1 MKKLFTLLTML
12 IVAITS
18 SWADETYYLQTPGAS
33 TPALTGD
40 FYTTAT
46 LSQDVECSYND
57 VNYTKAVKMAGNL
70 SAWSSNQYL
79 DRMIRYDCKTTKT
92 DFTVVVYSKGS
103 NKSFYVGSIKES
115 ALGSAL
121 TPSTFEAVSAPQNA
135 VTPKTYSITS
145 TTPASF
151 YVSSNASGDLFI
163 VQIIAVESGDPLPTP
178 GTPGYYTNFNKGRIV
193 CPVSSGVGQTYLDN
207 SNYEFNLYSTYK
219 GGNSTEAKIRTKG
232 SNYVKFTT
240 TEATKL
246 TVAVSS
252 SNTYYISSTI
262 DASET
267 PAPTAYTA
275 TAEDVELAAGTWYI
289 VPNGSEVK
297 LTGLSFAA
305 STPATPYKVT
315 FNAGEHGT
323 CATSSETEA
332 SAGAGVTLPTVTA
345 NDGYAFN
352 GWYTDATEGTKVGDA
367 GNNYKPTDDVTIFA
381 QYSELSAPTKPSITG
396 VPGAAVAKNASVT
409 LTASSTGAPTPT
421 YQWYTCDSEG
431 GNQAEITGA
440 GGASYSPATTSLGT
454 TYYIVK
460 ASNSVQSGVASDVVA
475 IQVVGSSECKLTE
488 AKYSNGFNAFINESA
503 KTVKAYYLAG
513 TSAPTISSTQIS
525 TGATVDTSNP
535 SSIVVT
541 AEDGTTTAT
550 YAVEVSSVEPYSGI
564 GRTFDG
570 SESWIKTGGGYTT
583 TSGEKVYYAWVIN
596 KNATN
601 DDRIPLGKTRIYF
614 FVDNATSITL
624 INDRGTAL
632 KYDRDIKVYVN
643 GTKLD
648 SPTSMPKYNANT
660 PASITITTGAAA
672 MVEIASNQDGGDTG
686 WGKIVVNGTS
696 MNLPLNDSGSS
707 FTKGFATFC
716 SSVNF
721 TVSEGATA
729 YKAAIADSKLTMTA
743 LDGVIPANTG
753 VVIAGNKNG
762 NATITAT
769 TAAATADVTDND
781 LKGTT
786 AAALT
791 ADLKGSTAAK
801 FLAFKKTTST
811 FTPYGGENFPANKAY
826 LLLDSNNNSL
836 SLEMV
841 FEEATGINNVNAAET
856 EAQASPVKVI
866 KNGKLYIGNYNVAG
880 QQVK

>member
-1 MKKLFTLLTML
+1 MLL
-12 IVAITS
+12 VAIVTGAWAANEVTLVSTNFTTWKTGATPPENSGLSDKNTYTLTDGTNDVASVVGKGCKMNDGSNTPTATGITGYTQKWFRFGSQNNYLTITPSEKFYNGGKVRALIS
-18 SWADETYYLQTPGAS
+18 SNSLNCTNGTVKVGS
-33 TPALTGD
+33 TEIGTI
-40 FYTTAT
+40 TTAAAADGGDT
-46 LSQDVECSYND
+46 
-57 VNYTKAVKMAGNL
+57 
-70 SAWSSNQYL
+70 
-79 DRMIRYDCKTTKT
+79 DCHWIEF
-92 DFTVVVYSKGS
+92 D
-103 NKSFYVGSIKES
+103 I
-115 ALGSAL
+115 
-121 TPSTFEAVSAPQNA
+121 PSTVNNQTA
-135 VTPKTYSITS
+135 SITFTRTS
-145 TTPASF
+145 TTFFIWGLEIKTNSLATEAFTVSF
-151 YVSSNASGDLFI
+151 YAGSHGTYTGGDI
-163 VQIIAVESGDPLPTP
+163 
-178 GTPGYYTNFNKGRIV
+178 
-193 CPVSSGVGQTYLDN
+193 
-207 SNYEFNLYSTYK
+207 
-219 GGNSTEAKIRTKG
+219 
-232 SNYVKFTT
+232 
-240 TEATKL
+240 TEAT
-246 TVAVSS
+246 
-252 SNTYYISSTI
+252 
-262 DASET
+262 
-267 PAPTAYTA
+267 
-275 TAEDVELAAGTWYI
+275 
-289 VPNGSEVK
+289 
-297 LTGLSFAA
+297 
-305 STPATPYKVT
+305 
-315 FNAGEHGT
+315 
-323 CATSSETEA
+323 
-332 SAGAGVTLPTVTA
+332 AGAGITLPSLTTIA
-345 NDGYAFN
+345 EGYAFN
-352 GWYTDATEGTKVGDA
+352 GWYTAATEGTKVGDA
-367 GNNYKPTDDVTIFA
+367 GDNYKPSADTPLYA
-381 QYSELSAPTKPSITG
+381 QYSELSAPTKPNITG

-570 SESWIKTGGGYTT
+570 SESWIKTGGAYVT
-583 TSGEKVYYAWVIN
+583 ENNNKVYYAWVIN
-596 KNATN
+596 KNSTA

-614 FVDNATSITL
+614 FVGAATSITL

-632 KYDRDIKVYVN
+632 SSNRNIKVYVN

-648 SPTSMPKYNANT
+648 SPASMPKKDNDH
-660 PASITITTGAAA
+660 PAPQITITTGSAA
-672 MVEIASNQDGGDTG
+672 MVEIASNQESGDTG

-696 MNLPLNDSGSS
+696 MNLPLNDGGNK
-707 FTKGFATFC
+707 FTKGFTTFC
-716 SSVNF
+716 SPANF

-743 LDGVIPANTG
+743 LEGIIPANTG
-753 VVIAGNKNG
+753 VVIAGNKDG
-762 NATITAT
+762 NATIATT
-769 TAAATADVTDND
+769 TAAATADVTGND

-786 AAALT
+786 AEALT
-791 ADLKGSTAAK
+791 ADLKDTAAK
-801 FLAFKKTTST
+801 FLAFKKSTST
-811 FTPYGGENFPANKAY
+811 FTPYGGTNFPANKAY
-826 LLLDSNNNSL
+826 LLLDSNNDSY

-856 EAQASPVKVI
+856 EAQAAPVKVI